1 MLNGN
6 SVPAADQT
14 QTQAPKVVHRRTLE
28 QSDGSGR
35 LIPVS
40 SLDSITSVAESTADF
55 ASPKQA
61 VIIFDWDDTLC
72 PTHWIRDKFQSLL
85 KPPPD
90 QEWAQKPLK
99 ELEAEV
105 LKLLDIA
112 EELGRVVIVTNALE
126 PWVITSCKNFFPGL
140 LPIVE
145 KIPVVYARSIY
156 TKLGIDTPDERPQVS
171 DRLLQ
176 SGFKSSAA
184 PLSNAAAPRLW
195 KENAFHITL
204 SDLHSEYERQSWKNI
219 VCIGDSPIEHEAV
232 RMVTA
237 QRPTRKRRCYT
248 KTAKFLEEPTIQE
261 LIAQV
266 KMLQGALPRMVE
278 YEGGLDIEI
287 GEDDIHEHHHN
298 DPVEHLL
305 LPARHSRGEFE
316 DSDSETAALVKATST
331 KELSWLKLSTRIV
344 NFRSAGKMMMTFCQG
359 WEGG

>member
-6 SVPAADQT
+6 SVLAADQT
-14 QTQAPKVVHRRTLE
+14 QTQASKVVHRRAPQLPE
-28 QSDGSGR
+28 GGGP

-40 SLDSITSVAESTADF
+40 SLDSISSVAESTCEF

-72 PTHWIRDKFQSLL
+72 PTHWIRERFQSLL

-90 QEWAQKPLK
+90 QEWALKPLK

-112 EELGRVVIVTNALE
+112 MELGRVVIVTNALE

-140 LPIVE
+140 LPVVE

-156 TKLGIDTPDERPQVS
+156 ASGIDQPEERPQVS
-171 DRLLQ
+171 DRLVRN
-176 SGFKSSAA
+176 GFNSFAA
-184 PLSNAAAPRLW
+184 PLCNAAAPRLW
-195 KENAFHITL
+195 KENAFHVTL
-204 SDLHSEYERQSWKNI
+204 LDLHSEYERQSWKNI

-232 RMVTA
+232 RLVTA
-237 QRPTRKRRCYT
+237 QRPNRKRRCYT
-248 KTAKFLEEPTIQE
+248 KTTKFLEEPSIQE

-278 YEGGLDIEI
+278 YEGGLDVEI
-287 GEDDIHEHHHN
+287 GEDDIQEHGMEHHS
-298 DPVEHLL
+298 VERKFS
-305 LPARHSRGEFE
+305 PAKHDRVPAEFE
-316 DSDSETAALVKATST
+316 DSETEALVRATST
-331 KELSWLKLSTRIV
+331 RELSWLKLTTRIV